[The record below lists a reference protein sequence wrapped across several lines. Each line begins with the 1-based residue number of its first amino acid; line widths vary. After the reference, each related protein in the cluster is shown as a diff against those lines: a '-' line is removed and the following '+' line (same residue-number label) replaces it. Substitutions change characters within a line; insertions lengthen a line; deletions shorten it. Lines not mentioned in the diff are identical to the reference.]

1 MAYIRFD
8 ITSEQTAEGKRS
20 SASIA
25 RLRSN
30 IDGVN
35 TYELNK
41 ILHALALA
49 ETVREIRS
57 CYGAGYWRGDKPW
70 LGDDIWKG

>member
-8 ITSEQTAEGKRS
+8 ITSEQTDEGKRS
-20 SASIA
+20 SASIS

>member
-8 ITSEQTAEGKRS
+8 ITSEQTNEGKRS
-20 SASIA
+20 NASIA
-25 RLRSN
+25 RLRSS
-30 IDGVN
+30 IDDLN

-49 ETVREIRS
+49 ESVREIRS